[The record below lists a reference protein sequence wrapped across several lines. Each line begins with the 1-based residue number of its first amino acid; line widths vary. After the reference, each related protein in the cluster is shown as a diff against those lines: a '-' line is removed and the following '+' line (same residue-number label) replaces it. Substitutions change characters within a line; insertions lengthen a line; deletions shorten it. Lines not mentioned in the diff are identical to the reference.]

1 MNKWVH
7 KLRYLQQI
15 ILRPVDKMACCTK
28 QAYKILLYIKAV
40 LEHHATRSAILFA
53 EKLKKDKNNYSL
65 RYIIRFITSMGCYS
79 NFSNT
84 HFGNYYASTGWFG
97 TVIYELWVGFVVII
111 KNKEY
116 LRY

>member
-1 MNKWVH
+1 MGA
-7 KLRYLQQI
+7 QI
-15 ILRPVDKMACCTK
+15 ALPTANYFGTSGLNVLLHE
-28 QAYKILLYIKAV
+28 QAYKIRLYIKLV
-40 LEHHATRSAILFA
+40 LEHHATRSVILFA

-97 TVIYELWVGFVVII
+97 
-111 KNKEY
+111 NSY
-116 LRY
+116 L